1 MADAPGGHDLVE
13 AAAAGSLRT
22 PGFLTLA
29 QFGVEAPHCDQQDD
43 VTDGPEKAKQAEARD
58 HQIPQL
64 QESELSKQ
72 EKVPVMKLFKI
83 IAMHIFFLYKLCKSL
98 QGAVFTAQSF

>member
-29 QFGVEAPHCDQQDD
+29 QFGVEAPHCDEQDD

-64 QESELSKQ
+64 QESELSRQ
-72 EKVPVMKLFKI
+72 EKVLIIKLLKVRR
-83 IAMHIFFLYKLCKSL
+83 MHRCIS
-98 QGAVFTAQSF
+98 